1 MNRSDRTN
9 VSSAPPSIIG
19 RIAQAFQDRNWGLVS
34 LELLLIIVGILAAL
48 WIDDWVEERK
58 DRRSEMVY
66 LGLLVRDLDQMSESL
81 QGYIDTETALAS
93 ASAAVL
99 KMLATEGYEQKG
111 AELRGYLSD
120 MGTRRTLRLVSAAY
134 TDLTSTGNLQL
145 IRSRSLRDELLHF
158 FAELSRT
165 QLVIEKNNN
174 VFIDDLYWSFLMDAG
189 ISWAPTN
196 WKDEKMGRVLSDA
209 EDIYSQFVDPA
220 VTYPVDRVLIQAPD
234 AEIWNQVRRMCFLRL
249 RVSSSGLSQARALI
263 VSAGQLKKTI
273 EDELRTLSLSNP

>member
-1 MNRSDRTN
+1 MNSSDNKN

-58 DRRSEMVY
+58 DRRTEMVY

-81 QGYIDTETALAS
+81 QGYIDTETTLAS
-93 ASAAVL
+93 ASATVL

-145 IRSRSLRDELLHF
+145 IRSRSLRDDLLRF
-158 FAELSRT
+158 FAEVSRT

-196 WKDEKMGRVLSDA
+196 WRDEKMGRVLSDA
-209 EDIYSQFVDPA
+209 EDIYNEFVDPT
-220 VTYPVDRVLIQAPD
+220 VTYPVDQVLIQAPD

-273 EDELRTLSLSNP
+273 EDELRTLQSSP